1 MYRRVLVALDGSELA
16 ERVLPHVEALAQK
29 FDSHLVLVRAVARQ
43 GPLASG
49 HEVGPTTVGRLMD
62 PTPESQ
68 VFEEEA
74 ERYLRALAD
83 HLRHRGYHVDYE
95 QVEGPAG
102 QVILDRARALGADL
116 IAMTTHGRTGLGRLV
131 LGSVAEE
138 VVTHAPCPVLLVRV
152 G

>member
-29 FDSHLVLVRAVARQ
+29 FGSHLVLVRAVASQ
-43 GPLASG
+43 GPLSSAR
-49 HEVGPTTVGRLMD
+49 EVGPTTVGRLMD
-62 PTPESQ
+62 PTPDRQ
-68 VFEEEA
+68 VYEEEA

-83 HLRHRGYHVDYE
+83 HLRNQGYQVDYE
-95 QVEGPAG
+95 QVEGPAAE
-102 QVILDRARALGADL
+102 VIIHRARALGADL
-116 IAMTTHGRTGLGRLV
+116 IAMTTHGHTGLGKLV